1 MKLTVDLN
9 GSTRH
14 IDLDATT
21 SLLDWLRSLGL
32 TGTKEGCGIG
42 VCGVCT
48 VLVDDL
54 PVSSC
59 LTLIG
64 VLDDRHVVTVEGV
77 ADSDPGL
84 VEAFVD
90 CEAMQCGICTP
101 GHVMAA
107 AGARRAGVGLGDDSG
122 DVDEEI
128 RQWLA
133 GNLCRCT
140 GYETIVA
147 AVRSYLER

>member
-1 MKLTVDLN
+1 MRLELTLN
-9 GSTRH
+9 GSPV
-14 IDLDATT
+14 DLDEDPTAT
-21 SLLDWLRSLGL
+21 LLDWLRSLGL

-42 VCGVCT
+42 VCGACT
-48 VLVDDL
+48 VLGDGR
-54 PVSSC
+54 PISAC

-64 VLDDRHVVTVEGV
+64 TLDGLSVLTVEGV
-77 ADSDPGL
+77 AQSEPTL
-84 VEAFVD
+84 IEAFVD

-107 AGARRAGVGLGDDSG
+107 AAAKLAGIGASA
-122 DVDEEI
+122 DVDSEI
-128 RQWLA
+128 RYWLE

-147 AVRSYLER
+147 ALRSYLER

>member
-1 MKLTVDLN
+1 MRLELNLN
-9 GSTRH
+9 GSSV
-14 IDLDATT
+14 DLDEDPT
-21 SLLDWLRSLGL
+21 STLLDWLRARGL

-42 VCGVCT
+42 VCGACT
-48 VLVDDL
+48 VVANGR
-54 PVSSC
+54 PISAC

-64 VLDDRHVVTVEGV
+64 TLDGAAVLTVEGV
-77 ADSDPGL
+77 AETDPAL
-84 VEAFVD
+84 IDAFVD

-107 AGARRAGVGLGDDSG
+107 TAAKLAGVGTRA
-122 DVDEEI
+122 DVDSEI
-128 RQWLA
+128 REWMD

>member
-1 MKLTVDLN
+1 MRLELNLN
-9 GSTRH
+9 GSSV
-14 IDLDATT
+14 DLDEDPTRT
-21 SLLDWLRSLGL
+21 LLDWLRSRGL

-42 VCGVCT
+42 VCGACT
-48 VLVDDL
+48 VVANGR
-54 PVSSC
+54 PISAC

-64 VLDDRHVVTVEGV
+64 TLDGAAVLTVEGV
-77 ADSDPGL
+77 AETDPAL
-84 VEAFVD
+84 IDAFVD

-107 AGARRAGVGLGDDSG
+107 AAAKLAGVGARA
-122 DVDEEI
+122 DVDSEI
-128 RQWLA
+128 REWLD

>member
-1 MKLTVDLN
+1 MKLKIEVNKTAIEVDVD
-9 GSTRH
+9 T
-14 IDLDATT
+14 TT

-42 VCGVCT
+42 VCGACT
-48 VLVDDL
+48 VLADDL
-54 PVSSC
+54 PVSAC
-59 LTLIG
+59 LTMLG
-64 VLDDRHVVTVEGV
+64 ALDGCKVVTVEGV
-77 ADSDPGL
+77 SETDPGL

-107 AGARRAGVGLGDDSG
+107 AAARRAGIGSG
-122 DVDEEI
+122 DASGVVDEEI
-128 RQWLA
+128 RKWLA

>member
-1 MKLTVDLN
+1 MKLQMTLN
-9 GSTRH
+9 GSAREV
-14 IDLDATT
+14 DVDATT
-21 SLLDWLRSLGL
+21 SLLDWLRSAGL

-42 VCGVCT
+42 VCGECT

-54 PVSSC
+54 PVSAC
-59 LTLIG
+59 LTMIG
-64 VLDDRHVVTVEGV
+64 VLEGREVLSVEGV
-77 ADSDPGL
+77 AQSDPGL

-107 AGARRAGVGLGDDSG
+107 AAARRAGVGADPAV
-122 DVDEEI
+122 DVDAEI
-128 RQWLA
+128 REWLV

-147 AVRSYLER
+147 AVRSYLEH